1 MKVMTKQQHGQRK
14 ITSLR
19 KILRPLVGDNH
30 RRVSVDIHQYLRDL
44 ILSNVLSPETILS
57 QVEVATC
64 LKVSRTPVR
73 EALRMLQEEGL
84 ISAEP
89 NYRCRVLGFDPR
101 ELEALYVSRI
111 ANEGISAAVTVQS
124 MTDEDVEKLAKLL
137 SHLRKDEEKLNFSR
151 WIKNH
156 RAFHQML
163 FCRANPL
170 LQQRMHV
177 DCQRSERYVYNAMQS
192 GLTDIFRR
200 AAQEHQEIYQACK
213 RRHSAAVVSMLA
225 DHLAR
230 AAIDIM
236 AELAPYWEPITLR
249 KAARLMHYGAH
260 HLDDAQK
267 RENGKKA
274 DARVQSIRVSG

>member
-1 MKVMTKQQHGQRK
+1 MTKQQHRQRK
-14 ITSLR
+14 APSLR
-19 KILRPLVGDNH
+19 KILRPLAGDNH
-30 RRVSVDIHQYLRDL
+30 RRVSVDIHRYLRDL
-44 ILSNVLSPETILS
+44 ILSNVLSPETVLS
-57 QVEVATC
+57 QVQVATC

-124 MTDEDVEKLAKLL
+124 MTDDDVERLAQLL
-137 SHLRKDEEKLNFSR
+137 HKIRKDEEKRNFTR

-156 RAFHQML
+156 RTFHQML

-170 LQQRMHV
+170 LQQRMHA

-213 RRHSAAVVSMLA
+213 RRHSAAVVSMLT
-225 DHLAR
+225 DHLAH
-230 AAIDIM
+230 AAIDII
-236 AELAPYWEPITLR
+236 AKLAPHWEPTTLR
-249 KAARLMHYGAH
+249 NATRLMRDGAR
-260 HLDDAQK
+260 HLDDDRNAGM
-267 RENGKKA
+267 GKKPKQA
-274 DARVQSIRVSG
+274 FKASG

>member
-1 MKVMTKQQHGQRK
+1 MSKQQQRPRK
-14 ITSLR
+14 LRSLQ
-19 KILRPLVGDNH
+19 KILRPLVGDSH
-30 RRVSVDIHQYLRDL
+30 RRVSVDIHRYLRDL
-44 ILSNVLSPETILS
+44 ILTNVLPPETILS

-111 ANEGISAAVTVQS
+111 ANEGISAAVTVQG
-124 MTDEDVEKLAKLL
+124 MTDEDIERLATLL
-137 SHLRKDEEKLNFSR
+137 HELRKDKEKRNFSR
-151 WIKNH
+151 WIEHH

-170 LQQRMHV
+170 LQQRMYV
-177 DCQRSERYVYNAMQS
+177 DCQRSERYVYNTMQL

-200 AAQEHQEIYQACK
+200 AAVEHEEIYQACK
-213 RRHSAAVVSMLA
+213 RRQSAAVVSMLA
-225 DHLAR
+225 EHLSK

-236 AELAPYWEPITLR
+236 AELAPDWEPTTLR
-249 KAARLMHYGAH
+249 HAARLMRNGASYI
-260 HLDDAQK
+260 DDPQK
-267 RENGKKA
+267 RIITGKKRVRIQSRKV
-274 DARVQSIRVSG
+274 ARQ

>member
-1 MKVMTKQQHGQRK
+1 
-14 ITSLR
+14 
-19 KILRPLVGDNH
+19 
-30 RRVSVDIHQYLRDL
+30 
-44 ILSNVLSPETILS
+44 
-57 QVEVATC
+57 
-64 LKVSRTPVR
+64 
-73 EALRMLQEEGL
+73 MLQEEGL

-111 ANEGISAAVTVQS
+111 ANECISAAVTVQS
-124 MTDEDVEKLAKLL
+124 MTDEDVEKLAQLLHKL
-137 SHLRKDEEKLNFSR
+137 RMGEEKQNFSR

-170 LQQRMHV
+170 LQLRMHV

-225 DHLAR
+225 DHLAH
-230 AAIDIM
+230 AAIDII
-236 AELAPYWEPITLR
+236 AKLAPHWEPTTLR
-249 KAARLMHYGAH
+249 IATRLMRDGAR
-260 HLDDAQK
+260 HLDDGQK
-267 RENGKKA
+267 RGNGKNTEA
-274 DARVQSIRVSG
+274 GIQSIRVSG

>member
-1 MKVMTKQQHGQRK
+1 MTKQQSRQRK
-14 ITSLR
+14 TPSLR
-19 KILRPLVGDNH
+19 KILRPLVGNNH
-30 RRVSVDIHQYLRDL
+30 RRVVVDIHQYLRDL

-111 ANEGISAAVTVQS
+111 ANEGISAVVTVQS

-137 SHLRKDEEKLNFSR
+137 HQLRKDEEKQNFSH

-200 AAQEHQEIYQACK
+200 AAEEHQEIYQACK
-213 RRHSAAVVSMLA
+213 RRHAAAVVSMLA
-225 DHLAR
+225 DHLAG

-236 AELAPYWEPITLR
+236 AELAPNWEPTTLR
-249 KAARLMHYGAH
+249 NAARLIRQGAH

-274 DARVQSIRVSG
+274 GARIQSIQVSG

>member
-1 MKVMTKQQHGQRK
+1 MTKRQRK
-14 ITSLR
+14 QHDLPLLR
-19 KILRPLVGDNH
+19 KVLRPLVGDSH
-30 RRVSVDIHQYLRDL
+30 RRASVDIHQYLRNL
-44 ILSNVLSPETILS
+44 ILSNALPPETILS

-101 ELEALYVSRI
+101 ELEALYVARI

-124 MTDEDVEKLAKLL
+124 MTDEELSRLAKLL
-137 SHLRKDEEKLNFSR
+137 RQLRKDKEKQNFNR

-156 RAFHQML
+156 RAFHEIL

-170 LQQRMHV
+170 LQQRMHL
-177 DCQRSERYVYNAMQS
+177 DCQRSERFVYNAMQS

-200 AAQEHQEIYQACK
+200 AAVEHEELYDACK
-213 RRHSAAVVSMLA
+213 RRHSATVVSLLA
-225 DHLAR
+225 EHLAR
-230 AAIDIM
+230 AAIDII
-236 AELAPYWEPITLR
+236 AELAPYWEPTTLR
-249 KAARLMHYGAH
+249 NAARLIRDGAA
-260 HLDDAQK
+260 HLDNVQK
-267 RENGKKA
+267 STSGENTTAHIQRNGIE
-274 DARVQSIRVSG
+274 V

>member
-1 MKVMTKQQHGQRK
+1 MTKRQNRQRK
-14 ITSLR
+14 VQSLR
-19 KILRPLVGDNH
+19 KILRPLVGYNH
-30 RRVSVDIHQYLRDL
+30 RRVVVDIHQHLRDL

-64 LKVSRTPVR
+64 LNVSRTPVR

-111 ANEGISAAVTVQS
+111 ANECISAAVTVQS
-124 MTDEDVEKLAKLL
+124 MTDEDVEKLAQLLHKL
-137 SHLRKDEEKLNFSR
+137 RMGEEKQNFSR

-170 LQQRMHV
+170 LQLRMHV

-213 RRHSAAVVSMLA
+213 RRHSAAVVSLLA

-236 AELAPYWEPITLR
+236 AELAPYWEPTTLR
-249 KAARLMHYGAH
+249 KAVRLMHYGAR

-274 DARVQSIRVSG
+274 EARPQSIRVSG